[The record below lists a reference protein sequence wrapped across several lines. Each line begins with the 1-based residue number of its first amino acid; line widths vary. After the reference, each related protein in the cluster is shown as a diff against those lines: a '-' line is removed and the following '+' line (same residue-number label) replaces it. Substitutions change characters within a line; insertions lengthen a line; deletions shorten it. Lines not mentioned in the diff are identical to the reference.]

1 MVLRVRRFGKEL
13 AQLVVHV
20 GIGGYRGTHID
31 ADGRRVDE
39 LHLRDAVCF
48 HSLHMPRQGRA
59 VHFGLQRRD
68 EAFQNE
74 GGLAAAGHTRDDGEP
89 PLGQVQFQRLHGVDG
104 VRGKVDAPQREQLIF
119 RRAGPRM
126 DARPAREKRPDLGGE
141 ACFNFRDGPLRNDVP
156 ALCTGFR
163 AHLDEPVGFL

>member
-1 MVLRVRRFGKEL
+1 MRVVLPL
-13 AQLVVHV
+13 
-20 GIGGYRGTHID
+20 
-31 ADGRRVDE
+31 
-39 LHLRDAVCF
+39 
-48 HSLHMPRQGRA
+48 P
-59 VHFGLQRRD
+59 
-68 EAFQNE
+68 
-74 GGLAAAGHTRDDGEP
+74 DDGEP

-126 DARPAREKRPDLGGE
+126 DARPAREKRPDLGGSI
-141 ACFNFRDGPLRNDVP
+141 CFNFRDGPLCDDVP